1 MNRVGKFIIFFV
13 TAFFLSSILYS
24 ITVDFV
30 LPKIEYVNKIKF
42 RMAFLNYDDLLVVAL
57 KERLTDKTH
66 TLTKTSIRKSN
77 FLNDYQLE
85 LPYQYAPSLYFIFG
99 ESNPVDIAISNIT
112 VNGKSVDIQKI
123 VEGFNEIGYETVVKD
138 FVVYAHMK
146 SSAMNGALNVHKMTD
161 DFIHISDEELANYNE
176 QDKYLRFT
184 FLIALNVLVLFLLHQ
199 VLKLKYIRNYGDKS
213 IIIYSMILYGT
224 LFILSQLL
232 SHKDI
237 ATGNCL
243 ENLFYIFKNYSL
255 ILLLPLMIYSCI
267 GNQKLSYRFFAGV
280 FVFAFLFFIGIDHF
294 VQNVFGT
301 RFLFGYAVKFA
312 GNIKD
317 GIPFLINYIS
327 TYSGIYFILMMV
339 VVVALFGMKVQIIGC
354 PKVGM
359 TVLAIL
365 LTASSL
371 AMFWGNDESK
381 FRFLNVFQSN
391 INGVFTSGDYKRPY
405 VDFRP
410 YSIEQL
416 EYKKL
421 DGLNLRKNVIVVLV
435 ESLGCNVTFL
445 CGDEKNYS
453 SYTQELAHEN
463 IWFPNYYS
471 NTFNTNGAIFAI
483 TTGYSLVANKD
494 SSTTPFN
501 RELYQYDLIN
511 KFRENGYI
519 TAYFSPAPLILDK
532 DKQLKMSDYNYISF
546 NSDSFYDSSKKNGVF
561 FSATD
566 EELFAKILHDLKL
579 SKEPVFFMTT
589 TISTHTPYIVPWG
602 SHSIEKAYAYSDMAL
617 KNFIKNL
624 EDIHYFDNGIIVVTG
639 DHVGWASNNNVD
651 FSTVASQMDL
661 HKVPLIV
668 INGKDHGV
676 VMDDVS
682 FSHTSLGVML
692 EYLMLPKYYQ
702 NKYQINPLVD
712 HNSNEYV
719 FHYDDQKI
727 NTVNIKFGSKEDE
740 ILLDGDQTRF
750 LGNAF
755 SSEEKDIALGYLSW
769 IRR

>member
-1 MNRVGKFIIFFV
+1 
-13 TAFFLSSILYS
+13 
-24 ITVDFV
+24 
-30 LPKIEYVNKIKF
+30 
-42 RMAFLNYDDLLVVAL
+42 
-57 KERLTDKTH
+57 
-66 TLTKTSIRKSN
+66 
-77 FLNDYQLE
+77 
-85 LPYQYAPSLYFIFG
+85 
-99 ESNPVDIAISNIT
+99 
-112 VNGKSVDIQKI
+112 
-123 VEGFNEIGYETVVKD
+123 
-138 FVVYAHMK
+138 
-146 SSAMNGALNVHKMTD
+146 
-161 DFIHISDEELANYNE
+161 
-176 QDKYLRFT
+176 
-184 FLIALNVLVLFLLHQ
+184 
-199 VLKLKYIRNYGDKS
+199 
-213 IIIYSMILYGT
+213 
-224 LFILSQLL
+224 
-232 SHKDI
+232 
-237 ATGNCL
+237 
-243 ENLFYIFKNYSL
+243 
-255 ILLLPLMIYSCI
+255 
-267 GNQKLSYRFFAGV
+267 
-280 FVFAFLFFIGIDHF
+280 
-294 VQNVFGT
+294 
-301 RFLFGYAVKFA
+301 
-312 GNIKD
+312 
-317 GIPFLINYIS
+317 
-327 TYSGIYFILMMV
+327 
-339 VVVALFGMKVQIIGC
+339 
-354 PKVGM
+354 
-359 TVLAIL
+359 
-365 LTASSL
+365 
-371 AMFWGNDESK
+371 
-381 FRFLNVFQSN
+381 
-391 INGVFTSGDYKRPY
+391 
-405 VDFRP
+405 
-410 YSIEQL
+410 
-416 EYKKL
+416 
-421 DGLNLRKNVIVVLV
+421 
-435 ESLGCNVTFL
+435 
-445 CGDEKNYS
+445 
-453 SYTQELAHEN
+453 
-463 IWFPNYYS
+463 
-471 NTFNTNGAIFAI
+471 
-483 TTGYSLVANKD
+483 
-494 SSTTPFN
+494 
-501 RELYQYDLIN
+501 
-511 KFRENGYI
+511 
-519 TAYFSPAPLILDK
+519 
-532 DKQLKMSDYNYISF
+532 MSDYNYISF